1 MMSEKKIQGLIIK
14 SQSGFFDVNISPDPS
29 LPPRSGEGTKSP
41 APDSGGGVRGGGVIS
56 CQLRGRLKQGKHK
69 GDLLAVGDRVRI
81 SILPEGTGMIEEVLP
96 RDRAIVRMDPRP
108 RGVYKQILL
117 ANPDQ
122 ALFVF
127 ACASPDPRMR
137 MLDRFL
143 VIAEQQNIPAIIVA
157 NKVDLVGQDRAEEL
171 FGHYKKIGYRVIYTS
186 AQENIGVEDLRH
198 SLQGKLSALAGPSGV
213 GKSSLMNTMQPGLG
227 LAVNEISA
235 ALNRGTHTT
244 NFRQLL
250 PLKDGGYVADTPG
263 WKSLALWDTQP
274 EELDGYFPEI
284 APLVAQ
290 CRFSD
295 CTHVHEPGCAVLEA
309 VNSGE
314 LHSERFNS
322 FVRMRDGLSNKR

>member
-1 MMSEKKIQGLIIK
+1 MKTKHFQGLVVK
-14 SQSGFFDVNISPDPS
+14 SQSGFFDVRLTP
-29 LPPRSGEGTKSP
+29 SP
-41 APDSGGGVRGGGVIS
+41 AEGGEEKTVT
-56 CQLRGRLKQGKHK
+56 CQLRGRLKQGGRK
-69 GDLLAVGDRVRI
+69 GDIIAVGDRVRI
-81 SILPEGTGMIEEVLP
+81 SLLPEGTGMVEEILP
-96 RDRAIVRMDPRP
+96 RTRAIVRMDPRP
-108 RGVYKQILL
+108 RGVYRQILL

-127 ACASPDPRMR
+127 ACASPPPRLR

-143 VIAEQQNIPAIIVA
+143 VIAEQQKIPAIIIA
-157 NKVDLVGQDRAEEL
+157 NKVDLIGREKAEKI
-171 FGHYKKIGYRVIYTS
+171 FGHYPKIGYPVLYTS
-186 AQENIGVEDLRH
+186 AEKNIGIEDLRFTLH
-198 SLQGKLSALAGPSGV
+198 GKLSALAGPSGV
-213 GKSSLMNTMQPGLG
+213 GKSSLMNAIQPGLG
-227 LAVNEISA
+227 LAVSEISK

-250 PLKDGGYVADTPG
+250 PLAGGGYVADTPG
-263 WKSLALWDTQP
+263 WKSLSLWDTRP

-309 VNSGE
+309 VRNGK

-322 FVRMRDGLSNKR
+322 FLRMRDGLSNKR